1 MINIKSNKGITLVS
15 LVVTVII
22 LLILSGT
29 VIYNINLS
37 DNVGEYNNMVSDI
50 ELLKNK
56 ILIYYN
62 NNYEIPKV
70 DNKSIIIDGIK
81 YYEIDLKK
89 LGNITLNYGSK
100 YGNEENLTTTSDVYV
115 VSDTLDVYYL
125 KGVKKSGEIFHKK

>member
-70 DNKSIIIDGIK
+70 DNKSIVIDGK
-81 YYEIDLKK
+81 EYYEIDLKK

-115 VSDTLDVYYL
+115 VSDTLDVYYV

>member
-1 MINIKSNKGITLVS
+1 MIKSKSDKGITIVS

-22 LLILSGT
+22 LLILSST
-29 VIYNINLS
+29 AIYNMNLS
-37 DNVGEYNNMVSDI
+37 NGVGKYNNMVADI
-50 ELLKNK
+50 ELLRDK

-70 DNKSIIIDGIK
+70 DNKSIVIDNIK

-89 LGNITLNYGSK
+89 LDNITLNYGSK
-100 YGNEENLTTTSDVYV
+100 YGNEDNLTTTSDVYV
-115 VSDTLDVYYL
+115 VSDALDVYYL